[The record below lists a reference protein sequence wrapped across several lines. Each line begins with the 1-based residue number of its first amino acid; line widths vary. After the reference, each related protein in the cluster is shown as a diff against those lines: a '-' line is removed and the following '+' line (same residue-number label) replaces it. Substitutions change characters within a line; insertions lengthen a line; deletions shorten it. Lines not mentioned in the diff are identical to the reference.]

1 MKYTWVLIFAVTVM
15 VAGCSGIVVKQDY
28 DPASNFGVLTTYN
41 WASETQEDAGDSRID
56 NPLRNERIRTAVERV
71 LQDKGFSKA
80 ADGSPAFQI
89 RYQCSLRRK
98 IESSG
103 TSGSIGFGTGSRG
116 RYGSVGLGTGS
127 NVSQY
132 DEETLTIDFVG
143 DEPETLL
150 WRGIGSQRFTE
161 YSDPAKSTKS
171 INLLVEK
178 ILAQFPPK

>member
-1 MKYTWVLIFAVTVM
+1 MKYTWGFIVAVTLAM
-15 VAGCSGIVVKQDY
+15 AGCSGIVVKQDY

-41 WASETQEDAGDSRID
+41 WATETQEEAGDPRID
-56 NPLRNERIRTAVERV
+56 NPLRNERIRSAVERV
-71 LQDKGFSKA
+71 LQEKGFAKTT
-80 ADGSPAFQI
+80 DGSPAFQI

-103 TSGSIGFGTGSRG
+103 TSGSIAFGTGSRG
-116 RYGSVGLGTGS
+116 RYGGIGLGTGS

-143 DEPETLL
+143 DVQETLF

-161 YSDPAKSTKS
+161 YSDPAKSTRS

>member
-1 MKYTWVLIFAVTVM
+1 MKYTWVLIFAATFM

-41 WASETQEDAGDSRID
+41 WASETQEEAGDPRID
-56 NPLRNERIRTAVERV
+56 NPLRNERIRAAVERV
-71 LQDKGFSKA
+71 LQEKGFVKTT
-80 ADGSPAFQI
+80 DGTPAFRV
-89 RYQCSLRRK
+89 RYQCALRRK
-98 IESSG
+98 LETSG
-103 TSGSIGFGTGSRG
+103 TSGSIAFGGGSRG
-116 RYGSVGLGTGS
+116 RYGGVGLGTGT

-132 DEETLTIDFVG
+132 DEETLTIDLVG
-143 DEPETLL
+143 DEPEALL

-161 YSDPAKSTKS
+161 YSDPAKSTRS